1 MIEVWWDDEFW
12 SGNSKSGG
20 REIMHQVVGDPPKC
34 MVCGSANSETYT
46 RATESG
52 IRCLDCKHSKI
63 ISTTTST
70 TTDGS
75 PRWIYMPERDNTF

>member
-1 MIEVWWDDEFW
+1 MY
-12 SGNSKSGG
+12 
-20 REIMHQVVGDPPKC
+20 QVVEDPAKC
-34 MVCGSANSETYT
+34 MVCGSTNSETYT
-46 RATESG
+46 RATETG

-70 TTDGS
+70 DGS